1 MCWYRNILINKNSI
15 SLNKLLRTLTESE
28 FEKIAPHLQE
38 VTLVS
43 GAILHEAY
51 EPIKVVYFPLTAMI
65 SLVSIMEDGST
76 TEIGLIGNEGMI
88 GLPVFLGGEYSISRA
103 IVQMK
108 GKSLKMSSDILVK
121 EFQEAGALQ
130 KILLLHTQA
139 RLTQIAQ
146 SAACNRQH
154 KIEARLA
161 RWLLSVYDCVL
172 QDELD
177 LTQEFIS
184 NMLGVRRAGVTIA
197 AKALQ
202 DKGIIRYNRGKIV
215 ILDHKKLEETSCECY
230 KLVQEEFF
238 RLLGSRRG

>member
-1 MCWYRNILINKNSI
+1 MSKKNINSENQL
-15 SLNKLLRTLTESE
+15 LNNLPLSEYQRLL
-28 FEKIAPHLQE
+28 PHLQE
-38 VTLVS
+38 VMLVS
-43 GAILHEAY
+43 GSVLHEPYDAINY
-51 EPIKVVYFPLTAMI
+51 AYFPVSAMI

-88 GLPVFLGGEYSISRA
+88 GVPIFLGGEYTISRA
-103 IVQMK
+103 IVQMA
-108 GKSLKMSSDILVK
+108 GSSFKLRADILK
-121 EFQEAGALQ
+121 QEFDRGGVFQ

-172 QDELD
+172 KDELD

-184 NMLGVRRAGVTIA
+184 NMLGIRRAGVTIA
-197 AKALQ
+197 AHALQ
-202 DKGIIRYNRGKIV
+202 DAGIIRYNRGKIV
-215 ILDHKKLEETSCECY
+215 ILDHKKLEEASCECY
-230 KLVQEEFF
+230 RVVQNEFI

>member
-1 MCWYRNILINKNSI
+1 MSKYKLSPVNQ
-15 SLNKLLRTLTESE
+15 LLRTLPIEE
-28 FEKIAPHLQE
+28 YQRLAPHLQE
-38 VTLVS
+38 LVLVS
-43 GAILHEAY
+43 GQVLHEPY
-51 EPIKVVYFPLTAMI
+51 EEIKSVYFPITAMI
-65 SLVSIMEDGST
+65 SLVSIMENGST

-88 GLPVFLGGEYSISRA
+88 GLPIFLGGEYTISRA
-103 IVQMK
+103 IVQMS
-108 GKSLKMSSDILVK
+108 GKSWKISSDIVLR
-121 EFQEAGALQ
+121 EFKEAGTLQ

-172 QDELD
+172 KDELD

-197 AKALQ
+197 ANALQ
-202 DKGIIRYNRGKIV
+202 DAGIIRYNRGKIV

-230 KLVQEEFF
+230 RVVQKEFL

>member
-1 MCWYRNILINKNSI
+1 MINQNSI
-15 SLNKLLRTLTESE
+15 SPNKLLCTLSDSE
-28 FEKIAPHLQE
+28 FQKIAPYLQE
-38 VTLVS
+38 ITLQS
-43 GAILHEAY
+43 GTILHEAY
-51 EPIKVVYFPLTAMI
+51 DPIKTVYFPLTAMI
-65 SLVSIMEDGST
+65 SLVSIMENGST

-88 GLPVFLGGEYSISRA
+88 GLPVFLGGEFTISRA
-103 IVQMK
+103 IVQVS
-108 GKSLKMSSDILVK
+108 GKSLKMRSDILAK
-121 EFQEAGALQ
+121 EFKEGGALQ
-130 KILLLHTQA
+130 AILLLHTQA

-172 QDELD
+172 EDELN

-197 AKALQ
+197 ANNLQ
-202 DKGIIRYNRGKIV
+202 ERGIIKYNRGKIV
-215 ILDHKKLEETSCECY
+215 ILNHKKLEETSCECY
-230 KLVQEEFF
+230 RVVQREFI

>member
-1 MCWYRNILINKNSI
+1 MISKNSI
-15 SLNKLLRTLTESE
+15 SLNKLLSTLTESE
-28 FEKIAPHLQE
+28 FEKIAPHLHE
-38 VTLVS
+38 VTLAS
-43 GAILHEAY
+43 GTILHEAY
-51 EPIKVVYFPLTAMI
+51 EPIEVVYFPLTAMI
-65 SLVSIMEDGST
+65 SLVSIMEDGGT
-76 TEIGLIGNEGMI
+76 TEIGLVGNEGMI
-88 GLPVFLGGEYSISRA
+88 GLPVFLGGKYSISRA
-103 IVQMK
+103 IVQMQ
-108 GKSLKMSSDILVK
+108 GKSLKMRSETLIR
-121 EFQEAGALQ
+121 EFKEAGALQ

-202 DKGIIRYNRGKIV
+202 DKGIIRYNRGKIL
-215 ILDHKKLEETSCECY
+215 ILDRDKLEETSCECY
-230 KLVQEEFF
+230 RLVQKEFI
-238 RLLGSRRG
+238 RLLGSCRG

>member
-1 MCWYRNILINKNSI
+1 MSFLQKTLLNNNLI
-15 SLNKLLRTLTESE
+15 SLNQLLNSLSVSE
-28 FEKIAPHLQE
+28 YKQIAPYFEE
-38 VTLVS
+38 VNLKS
-43 GAILHEAY
+43 GQILHQPYDVILFA
-51 EPIKVVYFPLTAMI
+51 YFPLTAMI
-65 SLVSIMEDGST
+65 SLVSIMENGAT

-88 GLPVFLGGEYSISRA
+88 GLPIFLGGKYTISQA
-103 IVQMK
+103 IVQMS
-108 GKSLKMSSDILVK
+108 GQSLKIKAEILQQEFVK
-121 EFQEAGALQ
+121 GGALQ

-172 QDELD
+172 MDELP

-184 NMLGVRRAGVTIA
+184 NMLGVRRAGVTMA
-197 AKALQ
+197 ANTLQ
-202 DKGIIRYNRGKIV
+202 RKGIIRYNRGKIV
-215 ILDHKKLEETSCECY
+215 ILDHQKLEETSCECY
-230 KLVQEEFF
+230 RVVQKEFI

>member
-1 MCWYRNILINKNSI
+1 LINNSLI
-15 SLNKLLRTLTESE
+15 SLNKLLAALPLSEYDNIVPYLREETLT
-28 FEKIAPHLQE
+28 AG
-38 VTLVS
+38 T
-43 GAILHEAY
+43 ILHHAY
-51 EPIKVVYFPLTAMI
+51 EPINFAYFPLTAMI
-65 SLVSIMEDGST
+65 SLVSIMDNGST

-88 GLPVFLGGEYSISRA
+88 GVPIFLGGEYTLSQA
-103 IVQMK
+103 IVQIS
-108 GKSLKMSSDILVK
+108 GTSLKIKASIVLN
-121 EFQEAGALQ
+121 EFHKGGVFQQ
-130 KILLLHTQA
+130 ILLLHTQA

-172 QDELD
+172 SDELL

-197 AKALQ
+197 ANALQ
-202 DKGIIRYNRGKIV
+202 AQGIIRYNRGKIV
-215 ILDHKKLEETSCECY
+215 ILNHKKLEETSCECY
-230 KLVQEEFF
+230 RVVQNEFI

>member
-1 MCWYRNILINKNSI
+1 MINKNSI
-15 SLNKLLRTLTESE
+15 SLNKLLCTLSDSE
-28 FEKIAPHLQE
+28 FQTIGPYLQE
-38 VTLVS
+38 VVLES
-43 GAILHEAY
+43 GTILHEAY
-51 EPIKVVYFPLTAMI
+51 DPIKFVYFPLTAMI
-65 SLVSIMEDGST
+65 SLVSIMENGST

-88 GLPVFLGGEYSISRA
+88 GLPVFLGGEFTISRA
-103 IVQMK
+103 IVQMS
-108 GKSLKMSSDILVK
+108 GKSLKMRSDILVK
-121 EFQEAGALQ
+121 EFKEGGALQ

-172 QDELD
+172 KDELD

-197 AKALQ
+197 ANNLQ
-202 DKGIIRYNRGKIV
+202 DRGIIRYNRGKIV

-230 KLVQEEFF
+230 RVVQQEFM

>member
-1 MCWYRNILINKNSI
+1 M
-15 SLNKLLRTLTESE
+15 
-28 FEKIAPHLQE
+28 
-38 VTLVS
+38 LVS
-43 GAILHEAY
+43 GSVLHEPYDAINY
-51 EPIKVVYFPLTAMI
+51 AYFPVSAMI

-88 GLPVFLGGEYSISRA
+88 GVPIFLGGEYTISRA
-103 IVQMK
+103 IVQMA
-108 GKSLKMSSDILVK
+108 GSSFKLRADILK
-121 EFQEAGALQ
+121 QEFDRGGIFQ

-172 QDELD
+172 KDELD

-197 AKALQ
+197 AHALQ
-202 DKGIIRYNRGKIV
+202 DAGIIRYNRGKIV
-215 ILDHKKLEETSCECY
+215 ILDHKKLEEASCECY
-230 KLVQEEFF
+230 RVVQNEFI

>member
-1 MCWYRNILINKNSI
+1 LINKNSI
-15 SLNKLLRTLTESE
+15 SLNKLLCTLSDSE
-28 FEKIAPHLQE
+28 FHKIAPYLQE
-38 VTLVS
+38 VKLQS
-43 GAILHEAY
+43 GTVLHEAY
-51 EPIKVVYFPLTAMI
+51 ESIKFVYFPLTAMI
-65 SLVSIMEDGST
+65 SLVSIMENGST

-88 GLPVFLGGEYSISRA
+88 GLPVFLGGEFTISRA
-103 IVQMK
+103 IVQVS
-108 GKSLKMSSDILVK
+108 GKSLKMRSDILVK
-121 EFQEAGALQ
+121 EFKEGGALQ
-130 KILLLHTQA
+130 RILLLHTQA

-172 QDELD
+172 EDELD

-197 AKALQ
+197 ANNLQ
-202 DKGIIRYNRGKIV
+202 ERGIIKYNRGKIT
-215 ILDHKKLEETSCECY
+215 ILNHKKLEETSCECY
-230 KLVQEEFF
+230 RVVQREFI

>member
-1 MCWYRNILINKNSI
+1 
-15 SLNKLLRTLTESE
+15 
-28 FEKIAPHLQE
+28 
-38 VTLVS
+38 
-43 GAILHEAY
+43 
-51 EPIKVVYFPLTAMI
+51 MI
-65 SLVSIMEDGST
+65 SLVSIMENGST

-88 GLPVFLGGEYSISRA
+88 GLPVFLGGEFTISRA
-103 IVQMK
+103 IVQMS
-108 GKSLKMSSDILVK
+108 GKSLKMKSSILVREFK
-121 EFQEAGALQ
+121 EGGALQ

-172 QDELD
+172 TNELE

-197 AKALQ
+197 ANTLQ
-202 DKGIIRYNRGKIV
+202 NRGIIRYNRGRIV
-215 ILDHKKLEETSCECY
+215 ILDHKQLEETSCECY
-230 KLVQEEFF
+230 RVVQDEFM

>member
-1 MCWYRNILINKNSI
+1 MSKKNINSENQL
-15 SLNKLLRTLTESE
+15 LNNLPLSEYQRLL
-28 FEKIAPHLQE
+28 PHLQE
-38 VTLVS
+38 VMLVS
-43 GAILHEAY
+43 GSVLHEPYDAINY
-51 EPIKVVYFPLTAMI
+51 AYFPVSAMI

-88 GLPVFLGGEYSISRA
+88 GVPIFLGGEYTISRA
-103 IVQMK
+103 IVQMA
-108 GKSLKMSSDILVK
+108 GSSFKLRADILK
-121 EFQEAGALQ
+121 QEFDRGGIFQ

-172 QDELD
+172 KDELD

-197 AKALQ
+197 AHALQ
-202 DKGIIRYNRGKIV
+202 DAGIIRYNRGKIV
-215 ILDHKKLEETSCECY
+215 ILDHKKLEEASCECY
-230 KLVQEEFF
+230 RVVQNEFI

>member
-1 MCWYRNILINKNSI
+1 MSKKNINSENQL
-15 SLNKLLRTLTESE
+15 LNNLPLSEYQRLL
-28 FEKIAPHLQE
+28 PHLQE
-38 VTLVS
+38 VMLVS
-43 GAILHEAY
+43 GSVLHEPYDVINYA
-51 EPIKVVYFPLTAMI
+51 YFPVSAMI

-88 GLPVFLGGEYSISRA
+88 GVPIFLGGEYTISRA
-103 IVQMK
+103 IVQMA
-108 GKSLKMSSDILVK
+108 GSSFKLRADILK
-121 EFQEAGALQ
+121 QEFDRGGVFQ

-172 QDELD
+172 KDELD

-197 AKALQ
+197 AHALQ
-202 DKGIIRYNRGKIV
+202 DAGIIRYNRGKIV
-215 ILDHKKLEETSCECY
+215 ILDHKKLEEASCECY
-230 KLVQEEFF
+230 RVVQNEFI

>member
-1 MCWYRNILINKNSI
+1 M
-15 SLNKLLRTLTESE
+15 
-28 FEKIAPHLQE
+28 
-38 VTLVS
+38 LVS
-43 GAILHEAY
+43 GSVLHEPYDAINY
-51 EPIKVVYFPLTAMI
+51 AYFPVSAMI

-88 GLPVFLGGEYSISRA
+88 GVPIFLGGEYTISRA
-103 IVQMK
+103 IVQMA
-108 GKSLKMSSDILVK
+108 GSSFKLRADILK
-121 EFQEAGALQ
+121 QEFDRGGVFQ

-172 QDELD
+172 KDELD

-197 AKALQ
+197 AHALQ
-202 DKGIIRYNRGKIV
+202 DAGIIRYNRGKIV
-215 ILDHKKLEETSCECY
+215 ILDHKKLEEASCECY
-230 KLVQEEFF
+230 RVVQNEFI

>member
-1 MCWYRNILINKNSI
+1 MSKKNINSENQL
-15 SLNKLLRTLTESE
+15 LNNLPLSEYQRLL
-28 FEKIAPHLQE
+28 PHLQE
-38 VTLVS
+38 VMLVS
-43 GAILHEAY
+43 GSVLHEPYDAINY
-51 EPIKVVYFPLTAMI
+51 AYFPVSAMI

-88 GLPVFLGGEYSISRA
+88 GVPIFLGGEYTISRA
-103 IVQMK
+103 IVQMA
-108 GKSLKMSSDILVK
+108 GSSFKLRADILK
-121 EFQEAGALQ
+121 QEFDRGGVFQ

-172 QDELD
+172 KDELD

-197 AKALQ
+197 AHALQ
-202 DKGIIRYNRGKIV
+202 DAGIIRYNRGKIV
-215 ILDHKKLEETSCECY
+215 ILDHKKLEEASCECY
-230 KLVQEEFF
+230 RVVQNEFI

>member
-1 MCWYRNILINKNSI
+1 MSKKNINSENQL
-15 SLNKLLRTLTESE
+15 LNNLPLSEYQRLL
-28 FEKIAPHLQE
+28 PHLQE
-38 VTLVS
+38 VMLVS
-43 GAILHEAY
+43 GSVLHEPYDAINY
-51 EPIKVVYFPLTAMI
+51 AYFPVSAMI

-88 GLPVFLGGEYSISRA
+88 GVPIFLGGEYTISRA
-103 IVQMK
+103 IVQMA
-108 GKSLKMSSDILVK
+108 GSSFKLRADILK
-121 EFQEAGALQ
+121 QEFDRGGIFQ

-172 QDELD
+172 KDELD

-197 AKALQ
+197 AHALQ
-202 DKGIIRYNRGKIV
+202 DAGIIRYNRGKIV
-215 ILDHKKLEETSCECY
+215 ILDHKKLEEASCECY
-230 KLVQEEFF
+230 RIVQNEFI